1 MSNIEKPSHYQ
12 LEGLEP
18 YESID
23 VIRAVLGDKV
33 KYFYIGNILKYI
45 IRAEKKNGLEDYK
58 KASVYLKWLIE
69 WDSLTDIEKEIRS
82 LEVELEE
89 IERQVKYLDEFENN
103 LKEIKKLQEKINRL
117 KEKDMSNKDLFDI
130 SVRLGQLEY
139 QLKGDK

>member
-12 LEGLEP
+12 LKGLEP

-58 KASVYLKWLIE
+58 KAEVYLEWLIE
-69 WDSLTDIEKEIRS
+69 WDSLSDEEKET
-82 LEVELEE
+82 
-89 IERQVKYLDEFENN
+89 
-103 LKEIKKLQEKINRL
+103 NRL
-117 KEKDMSNKDLFDI
+117 KYTVEELLMN
-130 SVRLGQLEY
+130 Q
-139 QLKGDK
+139 KGD

>member
-12 LEGLEP
+12 LKGLEP

-58 KASVYLKWLIE
+58 KAEVYLNWLIE
-69 WDSLTDIEKEIRS
+69 
-82 LEVELEE
+82 LEE
-89 IERQVKYLDEFENN
+89 
-103 LKEIKKLQEKINRL
+103 
-117 KEKDMSNKDLFDI
+117 DL
-130 SVRLGQLEY
+130 
-139 QLKGDK
+139 